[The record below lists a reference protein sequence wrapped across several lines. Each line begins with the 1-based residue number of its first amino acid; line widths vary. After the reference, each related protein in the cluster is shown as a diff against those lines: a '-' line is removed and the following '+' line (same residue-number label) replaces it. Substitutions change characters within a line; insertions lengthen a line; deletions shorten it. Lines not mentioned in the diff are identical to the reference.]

1 MNFNIITKKNGR
13 YLNCTPFTGVLSSEK
28 DAIELVSACISNDTG
43 NLLLHERSVSPDF
56 FNLRTGLAGAVL
68 NKFQIYNIKIA
79 LIIED
84 MELLEGRFGELVM
97 ESNKG
102 NEFRVYDSVQ
112 AAEEW
117 ILPAAHEPVVRLG

>member
-1 MNFNIITKKNGR
+1 MNFNIIAKENGR
-13 YLNCTPFTGVLSSEK
+13 YLDCTSFTGVLSSEK
-28 DAIELVSACISNDTG
+28 DAIDLVSACFSNDTG
-43 NLLLHERSVSPDF
+43 SLLLHERSVSPDF

-68 NKFQIYNIKIA
+68 NKFQTYNIKTA
-79 LIIED
+79 LIIQD
-84 MELLEGRFGELVM
+84 MELLEGRFGEMVM

-117 ILPAAHEPVVRLG
+117 ILSAAHESVMRLG

>member
-43 NLLLHERSVSPDF
+43 SLLLHERSVSPDF

>member
-1 MNFNIITKKNGR
+1 MKFNIITKENGR
-13 YLNCTPFTGVLSSEK
+13 YLDYTSFTGVLSSEK
-28 DAIELVSACISNDTG
+28 DAVDMVSACFSNDTG

-68 NKFQIYNIKIA
+68 NKFQTYNIKTA
-79 LIIED
+79 LIIQD
-84 MELLEGRFGELVM
+84 TGLLEGRFGEMVM

-102 NEFRVYDSVQ
+102 NDFRVYDSIQ

-117 ILPAAHEPVVRLG
+117 MLYNC

>member
-1 MNFNIITKKNGR
+1 MNFNIITNENGR
-13 YLNCTPFTGVLSSEK
+13 YLDCTSFTGVLSSEK

-43 NLLLHERSVSPDF
+43 SLLLHERSVSPDF

-79 LIIED
+79 LIIQN
-84 MELLEGRFGELVM
+84 MGLLEGRFGEMVM

-112 AAEEW
+112 TATEW
-117 ILPAAHEPVVRLG
+117 MIPAAHEPIMRLG

>member
-1 MNFNIITKKNGR
+1 MNFNIITKENGR
-13 YLNCTPFTGVLSSEK
+13 YLDCTPFKGVLSSEK
-28 DAIELVSACISNDTG
+28 DAIELVSACFSNDIG
-43 NLLLHERSVSPDF
+43 SLLLQESSVSPDF
-56 FNLRTGLAGAVL
+56 FNLRPGLAGAVL

-79 LIIED
+79 LIIQD
-84 MELLEGRFGELVM
+84 MGLLEGRFGEMVM

-117 ILPAAHEPVVRLG
+117 MLAAAR

>member
-1 MNFNIITKKNGR
+1 MNFNIITKENGR
-13 YLNCTPFTGVLSSEK
+13 YLDCTPFKGLLSSEK
-28 DAIELVSACISNDTG
+28 DAIELVSACFSNDIG
-43 NLLLHERSVSPDF
+43 SLLLQESSVSPDF

-79 LIIED
+79 LIIQD
-84 MELLEGRFGELVM
+84 MGLLEGRFGEMVM

-117 ILPAAHEPVVRLG
+117 MLAAAR

>member
-1 MNFNIITKKNGR
+1 MNFNIITKENGR
-13 YLNCTPFTGVLSSEK
+13 YLNCAPFTGVLSSEK

-43 NLLLHERSVSPDF
+43 SLLLHERSVSPDF